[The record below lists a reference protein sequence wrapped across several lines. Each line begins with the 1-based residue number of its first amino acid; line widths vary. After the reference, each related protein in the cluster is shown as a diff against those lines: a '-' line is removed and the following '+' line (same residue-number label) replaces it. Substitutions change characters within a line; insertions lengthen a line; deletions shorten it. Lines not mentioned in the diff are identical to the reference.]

1 MTFYVYRQNNSGG
14 YFIED
19 ENVSSNV
26 IIEAENEAQA
36 DIKFDE
42 IIDKKSKYTN
52 HCPCCGERWNGVD
65 ETYENVEVDITVA
78 KQLKKHRDFDY
89 DEAVLY
95 MTDGTKKKIPWLR
108 YGMYQYLREE

>member
-14 YFIED
+14 YFVED
-19 ENVSSNV
+19 ENVSAHV

-42 IIDKKSKYTN
+42 IIDKKSEYTTY
-52 HCPCCGERWNGVD
+52 CPCCGKRWSGVD
-65 ETYENVEVDITVA
+65 ETYQNVEVDSAVA
-78 KQLKKHRDFDY
+78 EQLKKHRYY
-89 DEAVLY
+89 DKAVLY
-95 MTDGTKKKIPWLR
+95 MADGTKKKIPWLM